1 MNNFSKLIGDISAIG
16 KEWHQDSIVFNCVK
30 NKTHISKTISDLPEI
45 INREK
50 AVVINAGPSLHYR
63 NTLETLKTSN
73 FKGPIITIDGSY
85 VKCLK
90 YGIIHD
96 YVLTMDPHAKRVV
109 RWFGDPNYE
118 ENLDGDDYFSRQ
130 DLDIDLRENS
140 LKNNIIN
147 IDLVN
152 KFAPRSKKQHY
163 LS

>member
-1 MNNFSKLIGDISAIG
+1 MDNFSKLIGDIGEIG
-16 KEWHQDSIVFNCVK
+16 KEWHQDSIVCSCVK
-30 NKTHISKTISDLPEI
+30 NKTHTSKTISDLPEI
-45 INREK
+45 KNKEK
-50 AVVINAGPSLHYR
+50 AVVISAGTSLHYR
-63 NTLETLKTSN
+63 KTLETLKNSN
-73 FKGPIITIDGSY
+73 FKGPIIAIDGSY

-90 YGIIHD
+90 AGIIPD

-130 DLDIDLRENS
+130 DLDIDFREDS

>member
-1 MNNFSKLIGDISAIG
+1 
-16 KEWHQDSIVFNCVK
+16 
-30 NKTHISKTISDLPEI
+30 
-45 INREK
+45 
-50 AVVINAGPSLHYR
+50 
-63 NTLETLKTSN
+63 
-73 FKGPIITIDGSY
+73 
-85 VKCLK
+85 
-90 YGIIHD
+90 
-96 YVLTMDPHAKRVV
+96 MDPHAKRVV

-163 LS
+163 LSFFSPLKNKTPRP